1 MARININ
8 FTGSWRLFVGVGAV
22 TADVNS
28 IEEAR
33 EYIETNY
40 GPAYRDKLVS
50 MGVNRQLSI
59 WQSSNVLLNGKNV
72 KQMAEIS
79 ELKDGDKL
87 DLLLAVAGG

>member
-22 TADVNS
+22 TADVSS

-40 GPAYRDKLVS
+40 GPAYKDKLVS

-72 KQMAEIS
+72 KQMDDTFK
-79 ELKDGDKL
+79 LKDGDKL